1 LHDLHAQELELLEVV
16 MEWDAPFGI
25 MIFDHL
31 GIVTRPA
38 APIHTNPPQGDSITE
53 LRCRGERR
61 DADGSPI
68 DVSQLHIRV
77 GHLCVIV

>member
-31 GIVTRPA
+31 RVVARPA
-38 APIHTNPPQGDSITE
+38 APVHTIPPTGGFYHRVTLSWGKK
-53 LRCRGERR
+53 RRGWKPDRR
-61 DADGSPI
+61 GSGGKKYY
-68 DVSQLHIRV
+68 L
-77 GHLCVIV
+77 